1 MPLCHASLALLLPS
15 KTSQNTS
22 DSLTLPPP
30 YALFGSAQ
38 LSATAE
44 IRRER
49 LSRCQQH
56 LHLSSS
62 FIAARAPM
70 AELTEPRK
78 RKSGEAAPAQKRE
91 RKGAARPNI
100 LVTGTPGVGKTR
112 AAEAIAARLGLQR
125 LGVSELAKQ
134 LSAFEEFDE
143 ARQCQVLDEDR
154 VLDAME
160 PDLGGAGS
168 SWTTTR
174 ASSSPSAGS
183 IWCSC
188 CASAPRRFYD
198 RLTARG
204 YPEPKLQE
212 NLQCEIMQVVLEEA
226 REAYAA
232 EVVVELRN
240 ESEADLESM
249 LARVAAWRDAWK

>member
-1 MPLCHASLALLLPS
+1 
-15 KTSQNTS
+15 
-22 DSLTLPPP
+22 
-30 YALFGSAQ
+30 
-38 LSATAE
+38 
-44 IRRER
+44 
-49 LSRCQQH
+49 
-56 LHLSSS
+56 
-62 FIAARAPM
+62 M
-70 AELTEPRK
+70 AELAEPRK
-78 RKSGEAAPAQKRE
+78 RKSEETAPAQKRD

-125 LGVSELAKQ
+125 LGVSELAKS
-134 LSAFEEFDE
+134 LKAFEEFDE

-160 PDLGGAGS
+160 PDLGRGGFVVDYHACELFPERWFDLVLVLRVG
-168 SWTTTR
+168 TETL
-174 ASSSPSAGS
+174 
-183 IWCSC
+183 
-188 CASAPRRFYD
+188 YD

-240 ESEADLESM
+240 ESEADLEAT
-249 LARVAAWRDAWK
+249 LARVAAWRDAWNNS

>member
-1 MPLCHASLALLLPS
+1 
-15 KTSQNTS
+15 
-22 DSLTLPPP
+22 
-30 YALFGSAQ
+30 
-38 LSATAE
+38 
-44 IRRER
+44 
-49 LSRCQQH
+49 
-56 LHLSSS
+56 
-62 FIAARAPM
+62 M
-70 AELTEPRK
+70 AELAGAADRK
-78 RKSGEAAPAQKRE
+78 RKSEETAPAQKRE

-125 LGVSELAKQ
+125 LGVSELAKS
-134 LSAFEEFDE
+134 LKAFEEFDE
-143 ARQCQVLDEDR
+143 ARQCQVLDEDC

-160 PDLGGAGS
+160 PDLGRGGFVVDYHACELFPERWFDLVLVLRVG
-168 SWTTTR
+168 TETL
-174 ASSSPSAGS
+174 
-183 IWCSC
+183 
-188 CASAPRRFYD
+188 YD

-240 ESEADLESM
+240 ESEADLEAT
-249 LARVAAWRDAWK
+249 LARVAAWRDAWDNS

>member
-1 MPLCHASLALLLPS
+1 MHA
-15 KTSQNTS
+15 
-22 DSLTLPPP
+22 
-30 YALFGSAQ
+30 
-38 LSATAE
+38 
-44 IRRER
+44 
-49 LSRCQQH
+49 
-56 LHLSSS
+56 
-62 FIAARAPM
+62 IAATHRRNM

-160 PDLGGAGS
+160 PDLGRGGFVVDYHACELFPERWFDLVLVLRVG
-168 SWTTTR
+168 TETL
-174 ASSSPSAGS
+174 
-183 IWCSC
+183 
-188 CASAPRRFYD
+188 YD

-240 ESEADLESM
+240 ESEADLEAT
-249 LARVAAWRDAWK
+249 LARVAAWRDAWNISCGIFTQS

>member
-1 MPLCHASLALLLPS
+1 
-15 KTSQNTS
+15 
-22 DSLTLPPP
+22 
-30 YALFGSAQ
+30 
-38 LSATAE
+38 
-44 IRRER
+44 
-49 LSRCQQH
+49 
-56 LHLSSS
+56 
-62 FIAARAPM
+62 M

-78 RKSGEAAPAQKRE
+78 RKSEEPAPAQKRE

-100 LVTGTPGVGKTR
+100 RVTGTPGVGKTR

-160 PDLGGAGS
+160 PDLGKGGFVVDYHACELFPERWFDLVLVLRVG
-168 SWTTTR
+168 TETL
-174 ASSSPSAGS
+174 
-183 IWCSC
+183 
-188 CASAPRRFYD
+188 YD

-240 ESEADLESM
+240 ESEADLEAT
-249 LARVAAWRDAWK
+249 LARVAAWRDAWNNS